1 MHGCLKKHDSF
12 RGLFCNL
19 WNKGSAFTYSMLD
32 KSSEL
37 ITFIFS
43 DCNMFLCCC
52 IYSVSMFFSGL
63 CSVNFLP
70 VFCHLA
76 FYSNGDSYELFLQFQ
91 ICNLVRK
98 LSSNALLT
106 PLTRKFT
113 FSMYCKTAK
122 VLFFLKSAHKIA
134 VWGSVYVYLLNL
146 HPLLLSS
153 TYCHWFMSVST
164 VGINILITK

>member
-19 WNKGSAFTYSMLD
+19 WNKGSAFTNSMLD

-37 ITFIFS
+37 GTFIFS
-43 DCNMFLCCC
+43 DCSMFLCCC
-52 IYSVSMFFSGL
+52 IYSVSMFHSGL

-91 ICNLVRK
+91 ICNLVRT
-98 LSSNALLT
+98 LSLNALLT

-113 FSMYCKTAK
+113 FPCTAK
-122 VLFFLKSAHKIA
+122 QKKYYSF
-134 VWGSVYVYLLNL
+134 
-146 HPLLLSS
+146 
-153 TYCHWFMSVST
+153 
-164 VGINILITK
+164 